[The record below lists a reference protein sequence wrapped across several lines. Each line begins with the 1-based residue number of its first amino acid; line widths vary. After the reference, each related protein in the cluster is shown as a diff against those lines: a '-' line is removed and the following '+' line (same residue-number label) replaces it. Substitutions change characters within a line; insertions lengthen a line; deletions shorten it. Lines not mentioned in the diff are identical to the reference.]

1 MFNNKDL
8 KQKLEERQT
17 LSRLMDGEWAD
28 LKPAESVVGL
38 CKNDEL
44 KAKWERYHLIR
55 DVMRNEPV
63 EVDSALS
70 LRISAAIADE
80 PSYSNVTAL
89 SGGMSTADASAA
101 HTESTST
108 VTPIGV
114 MPKWRTS
121 LVGLGIAASVAMVT
135 VVGMNQLQE
144 GNQPGNQSAQ
154 VAAATDNAPASVV
167 TAEEAFSQ
175 QVPGAPLP
183 QVEFVANTGAFWVSP
198 DSTKRVEAEE
208 KLNMF
213 LSQHIENSP
222 TTVREGMLPY
232 SRIVG
237 YDEAVSVQSEVQPE
251 Q

>member
-28 LKPAESVVGL
+28 LNPAESVVGL

-44 KAKWERYHLIR
+44 KSKWERYHLIR

-101 HTESTST
+101 QTSSTSS

-135 VVGMNQLQE
+135 VVGMNQLQV
-144 GNQPGNQSAQ
+144 GNQQGNQSAQ

-232 SRIVG
+232 SRLVG
-237 YDEAVSVQSEVQPE
+237 YDEAVSIQPE
-251 Q
+251 EQ

>member
-28 LKPAESVVGL
+28 LNPAESVVGL
-38 CKNDEL
+38 CKNDAL

-89 SGGMSTADASAA
+89 SGGMSSAETSVA
-101 HTESTST
+101 QTEST

-135 VVGMNQLQE
+135 VVGMNQLQV
-144 GNQPGNQSAQ
+144 GNQEGNQSAQ
-154 VAAATDNAPASVV
+154 VAAATDNVPASVV

-198 DSTKRVEAEE
+198 ESTKRVEAEE

-232 SRIVG
+232 SRLVG
-237 YDEAVSVQSEVQPE
+237 YDEAVPAQFEE

>member
-28 LKPAESVVGL
+28 LNPAESVVGL
-38 CKNDEL
+38 CKNDAL

-89 SGGMSTADASAA
+89 SGGMSPAETSAA
-101 HTESTST
+101 QTDSK

-135 VVGMNQLQE
+135 VVGMNQLQV
-144 GNQPGNQSAQ
+144 GNQEGNQSAQ
-154 VAAATDNAPASVV
+154 VAAATDNVPASVV

-208 KLNMF
+208 KLNLF

-232 SRIVG
+232 SRLVG
-237 YDEAVSVQSEVQPE
+237 YDEAVPAQSEE

>member
-1 MFNNKDL
+1 M
-8 KQKLEERQT
+8 
-17 LSRLMDGEWAD
+17 SS
-28 LKPAESVVGL
+28 AET
-38 CKNDEL
+38 
-44 KAKWERYHLIR
+44 
-55 DVMRNEPV
+55 
-63 EVDSALS
+63 
-70 LRISAAIADE
+70 SAAQSD
-80 PSYSNVTAL
+80 
-89 SGGMSTADASAA
+89 
-101 HTESTST
+101 ST

-144 GNQPGNQSAQ
+144 GNQSAQ
-154 VAAATDNAPASVV
+154 VAAATDNVPASVV

-198 DSTKRVEAEE
+198 ESTKRVEAEE

-232 SRIVG
+232 SRLVG
-237 YDEAVSVQSEVQPE
+237 YDEAVPAQFEE

>member
-28 LKPAESVVGL
+28 LNPAESVVGL
-38 CKNDEL
+38 CKNDAL

-89 SGGMSTADASAA
+89 SGGMSSAETSAA
-101 HTESTST
+101 QTDST

-144 GNQPGNQSAQ
+144 GNQEGNQSAQ
-154 VAAATDNAPASVV
+154 VAAATDNVPASVV

-198 DSTKRVEAEE
+198 ESTKRVEAEE

-232 SRIVG
+232 SRLVG
-237 YDEAVSVQSEVQPE
+237 YDEAVPAQFEE

>member
-28 LKPAESVVGL
+28 LNPAESVVGL
-38 CKNDEL
+38 CKNDAL

-89 SGGMSTADASAA
+89 SGGMSPAETSAA
-101 HTESTST
+101 QTDPK

-135 VVGMNQLQE
+135 VVGMNQLQV
-144 GNQPGNQSAQ
+144 GNQEGNQSAQ
-154 VAAATDNAPASVV
+154 VAAATDNVPASVV

-208 KLNMF
+208 KLNLF

-232 SRIVG
+232 SRLVG
-237 YDEAVSVQSEVQPE
+237 YDEAVPAQFEE

>member
-28 LKPAESVVGL
+28 LNPAESVVGL
-38 CKNDEL
+38 CKNDAL

-89 SGGMSTADASAA
+89 SGGMSSAETSAA
-101 HTESTST
+101 QTDST

-135 VVGMNQLQE
+135 VVGMNQLQV
-144 GNQPGNQSAQ
+144 GNQEGNQSAQ
-154 VAAATDNAPASVV
+154 VAAATDNVPASVV

-183 QVEFVANTGAFWVSP
+183 QVEF
-198 DSTKRVEAEE
+198 RC
-208 KLNMF
+208 
-213 LSQHIENSP
+213 QHRC
-222 TTVREGMLPY
+222 VLGF
-232 SRIVG
+232 SRIHQARGSRGKAEHVPVAAYREFPDYG
-237 YDEAVSVQSEVQPE
+237 QRGHAALFSSCRLRRGCASAV
-251 Q
+251 

>member
-28 LKPAESVVGL
+28 LNPAESVVDL
-38 CKNDEL
+38 CKNDAL
-44 KAKWERYHLIR
+44 KSKWERYHLIR

-89 SGGMSTADASAA
+89 SGGMSSAETSVA
-101 HTESTST
+101 QTEST

-135 VVGMNQLQE
+135 VVGMNQLQV
-144 GNQPGNQSAQ
+144 GNQSAQ
-154 VAAATDNAPASVV
+154 VAAATDNVPASVV

-232 SRIVG
+232 SRLVG
-237 YDEAVSVQSEVQPE
+237 YDEAVPAQSEE

>member
-1 MFNNKDL
+1 MFNSKDL
-8 KQKLEERQT
+8 EKQLEERQT

-28 LKPAESVVGL
+28 LKPSESVVAL
-38 CKNDEL
+38 CKDDAL

-63 EVDSALS
+63 DVDNSLS

-80 PSYSNVTAL
+80 PSYSNVTPL
-89 SGGMSTADASAA
+89 SVSGDVSP
-101 HTESTST
+101 ESTSGARNEAT

-114 MPKWRTS
+114 MPKWRTG

-135 VVGMNQLQE
+135 VVGMNQVQ
-144 GNQPGNQSAQ
+144 NSNQSPQ
-154 VAAATDNAPASVV
+154 VAAVTAVSQNAPATDV
-167 TAEEAFSQ
+167 TAEDVFSQ

-198 DSTKRVEAEE
+198 DSTQRVAAEE

-232 SRIVG
+232 SRLVG
-237 YDEAVSVQSEVQPE
+237 YDEAVSTQPE

>member
-28 LKPAESVVGL
+28 LNPAESVVGL
-38 CKNDEL
+38 CKNDAL

-89 SGGMSTADASAA
+89 SGGMSSAETSVA
-101 HTESTST
+101 QTEST

-135 VVGMNQLQE
+135 VVGMNQLQV
-144 GNQPGNQSAQ
+144 GNQEGNQSAQ
-154 VAAATDNAPASVV
+154 VAAATDNVPASVV

-232 SRIVG
+232 SRLVG
-237 YDEAVSVQSEVQPE
+237 YDEAVPAQFEE